1 MNKIITVSREF
12 GIGGRT
18 IAKKVAEALGV
29 PCYDQE
35 IIEQISKESGFCEEF
50 IREKGEYASTG
61 SKFFNALSAGYTN
74 GLSLQDRLWIE
85 QERIITELAKKGDC
99 IIVGRCADVILKDK
113 AQLLKVF
120 IHADMQKRMERIVR
134 VYGENEQPTERRL
147 RDKDKRRKAY
157 YQYYTDTTW
166 GDVNNYHLC
175 LDSGVLGVDSCAE
188 LIVSAYKNYFNK

>member
-1 MNKIITVSREF
+1 L
-12 GIGGRT
+12 GI
-18 IAKKVAEALGV
+18 

-35 IIEQISKESGFCEEF
+35 IIDQIAKESGFCEEF
-50 IREKGEYASTG
+50 IREKGEYANTG
-61 SKFFNALSAGYTN
+61 SKFFNALSAGYAN

-85 QERIITELAKKGDC
+85 QEKIITELANKGDC
-99 IIVGRCADVILKDK
+99 VIVGRCADAILKAK
-113 AQLLKVF
+113 AQCLKVF
-120 IHADMQKRMERIVR
+120 IHADMQKRMERIVS

-175 LDSGVLGVDSCAE
+175 LDSGELGIDVCAE
-188 LIVSAYKNYFNK
+188 IIVSAYKKLG